1 MAAFLLGVGSG
12 DSGPSLL
19 WLLSHEWSAC
29 PEAVS
34 LWLRARPEPT
44 SQGQRQTCRTTGAGP
59 GAADGPGLD
68 PWAPQHSR
76 EPPGCPLIGP
86 LWPPP
91 PRLQGWRPQRPLG
104 GSLPPHVE
112 PAHFSGKRGTG
123 RGLPQS
129 QRPGQGHGCARHLPQ
144 PLSAACPVLVK
155 PQLFGLGRSERRA
168 PGAGSP
174 PSGPGPR
181 QRGWAQNPGRA
192 ARAWTGRSPGPAPR
206 ATRAS
211 AEQLSLT
218 SRAVPG
224 AGGEDGVNHGTHGS
238 LLGTRECQPP

>member
-1 MAAFLLGVGSG
+1 MGSG

-19 WLLSHEWSAC
+19 WLLSHEWAAC

-34 LWLRARPEPT
+34 LWLRAWPEPT

-59 GAADGPGLD
+59 GAADRPGLD

-91 PRLQGWRPQRPLG
+91 PRLQGWRPQRPLR

-123 RGLPQS
+123 RGFPQS

-168 PGAGSP
+168 PGAGSLP
-174 PSGPGPR
+174 QDRVPDSGGGPGT
-181 QRGWAQNPGRA
+181 QAALRGPGQGGLRD
-192 ARAWTGRSPGPAPR
+192 RLPAPHR
-206 ATRAS
+206 RPQSSS
-211 AEQLSLT
+211 A
-218 SRAVPG
+218 SRAERCPVL
-224 AGGEDGVNHGTHGS
+224 GVRMG
-238 LLGTRECQPP
+238 